1 MRTLAIS
8 EPGTVVAVQ
17 GEELVLR
24 RGGADGPRVRLQEVE
39 DVVAFGP
46 VDFTSGAVSALLSR
60 GIGVALLTAGG
71 RFRGRIAGPG
81 TRDATTRLAQYAR
94 AHDGEFRQRTARA
107 VARGKVLN
115 QRALLLQAQRDLK
128 DEEITGAAAR
138 MRLAAEDM
146 EGAPG
151 LDALRGLE
159 GSAGAAY
166 FGVFGRLIRD
176 PRFTF
181 GGRTRRPPKDP
192 VNACLSFGYAVLG
205 TIVEGAATAAGLE
218 PLVGFFHEPDH
229 GRASL
234 ALDLLEEWRPTV
246 VDAVT
251 LRLINR
257 RQLGPADFRSPDAEE
272 RAEEALFGEGGGAA
286 GGNGAGA
293 VYLGPTGRKVFLAG
307 LFARLREETY
317 YPPLQG
323 TFTYRQVITE
333 QARRMARA
341 VRGEGEYEAFAWR

>member
-1 MRTLAIS
+1 MKTLAIS

-39 DVVAFGP
+39 DVMAFGA
-46 VDFTSGAVSALLSR
+46 VDFTSGAVSALLAR
-60 GIGVALLTAGG
+60 GIGVELLTAGG
-71 RFRGRIAGPG
+71 RFRGRIAGRG
-81 TRDATTRLAQYAR
+81 TRDASTRLAQYAR
-94 AHDGEFRQRTARA
+94 AHDAEFRLRAARA
-107 VARGKVLN
+107 VARGKILN
-115 QRALLLQAQRDLK
+115 QRALLLQAQRELMN
-128 DEEITGAAAR
+128 EEVAGAAAR
-138 MRLAAEDM
+138 MRLAAENA
-146 EGAPG
+146 GRAAG
-151 LDALRGLE
+151 LEELRGLE

-166 FGVFGRLIRD
+166 FGVFGRLLRD

-181 GGRTRRPPKDP
+181 EGRTRRPPRDP

-205 TIVEGAATAAGLE
+205 TIVEGAVAAAGLE
-218 PLVGFFHEPDH
+218 PLVGFFHEIDH
-229 GRASL
+229 GRPSL
-234 ALDLLEEWRPTV
+234 ALDLLEEWRPAV

-257 RQLGPADFRSPDAEE
+257 RQLGPGDFRSPDAEE
-272 RAEEALFGEGGGAA
+272 RAEEALFGEAPA

-307 LFARLREETY
+307 LFARLREEAF
-317 YPPLQG
+317 YPPLEG
-323 TFTYRQVITE
+323 TFSYRQMITE